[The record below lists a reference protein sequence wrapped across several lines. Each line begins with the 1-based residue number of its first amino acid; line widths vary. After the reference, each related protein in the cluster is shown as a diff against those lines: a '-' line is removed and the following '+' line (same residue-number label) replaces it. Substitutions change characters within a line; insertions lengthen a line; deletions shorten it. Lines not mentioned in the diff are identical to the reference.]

1 MCGKTA
7 KMKIYLAT
15 YNKKTAQMQ
24 GKRGKDEK
32 KMYRVPDSSGAGSVG
47 HRGPGVCT
55 GDRCVSILECGI
67 RQAGGSVQC

>member
-1 MCGKTA
+1 
-7 KMKIYLAT
+7 
-15 YNKKTAQMQ
+15 MQ
-24 GKRGKDEK
+24 RKWGKDEK

-47 HRGPGVCT
+47 YRAPGVCA